1 MNITGRK
8 IVVTG
13 ASRGIGRATAEALA
27 RAGGRVALVARS
39 PEVKAVA
46 AAIVAQGDQA
56 RGYLADLGNPG
67 EADEMARRVVG
78 DFGPPDIVVNNAGAG
93 RWLYVQETPVEEV
106 VSMMAAPYFAAFY
119 VTRAFLPTMLERGSG
134 YIVNVNSPAA
144 WMPWPGAAGYTAARF
159 ALRGLSASLRLDLRG
174 TGVQLLD
181 MVLGK
186 VSSSYFEHNPHTEE
200 RLPAITRLVPTLTPE
215 RVAAHIVRGIEH
227 NRRKIV
233 APFMLRLVLAM
244 RALAPPVV
252 DWMMWRTGARR
263 EPRKAD
269 HLGR

>member
-13 ASRGIGRATAEALA
+13 ASRGIGRATAVALA

-39 PEVKAVA
+39 PEVEA
-46 AAIVAQGDQA
+46 AATAIVSEGGQA
-56 RGYLADLGNPG
+56 RGYLADLGNA
-67 EADEMARRVVG
+67 ADVDAMARHVVG

-93 RWLYVQETPVEEV
+93 RWLHLEETPAEEV

-119 VTRAFLPTMLERGSG
+119 VTRAFLPAMLERGSG
-134 YIVNVNSPAA
+134 YIVNINSPAA
-144 WMPWPGAAGYTAARF
+144 FMPWPGATGYTAARF
-159 ALRGLSASLRLDLRG
+159 AMRGLSASLRLDLRG

-186 VSSSYFEHNPHTEE
+186 VASSYFEHNPHTEE
-200 RLPAITRLVPTLTPE
+200 RLPTITRMVPTLTTE
-215 RVAAHIVRGIEH
+215 QVAAHIVRGIEG

-244 RALAPPVV
+244 QAVAPPVV
-252 DWMMWRTGARR
+252 EWMMWRTGVRRARR
-263 EPRKAD
+263 S
-269 HLGR
+269 